1 MALKL
6 RSLRVHTPVCVALRY
21 FDTYQHFPSL
31 SLVHHKISD
40 ALNICNPTLEA
51 SSPSSQSSAVAVQWR
66 FRFGIGGVEGRRR
79 LLVLQRWTRTTRKM
93 RRGRVRMQKKQSIMA
108 DPFSSSVH
116 VAVLIRECQ
125 LLFRCEFTPFGNR
138 NEKRTHTVQTNVL
151 RPLFRTDGSILRF
164 PLCFRVM
171 NIIPATRGS
180 LLRTWPACDRFTD

>member
-1 MALKL
+1 MLVL
-6 RSLRVHTPVCVALRY
+6 PPRQP
-21 FDTYQHFPSL
+21 PL
-31 SLVHHKISD
+31 S
-40 ALNICNPTLEA
+40 A
-51 SSPSSQSSAVAVQWR
+51 SSSGASVQ
-66 FRFGIGGVEGRRR
+66 R
-79 LLVLQRWTRTTRKM
+79 LPAQRWTRTTRKM

-108 DPFSSSVH
+108 DPFSSPVH

-171 NIIPATRGS
+171 NIIPATQGLFSGPGPLVIDS
-180 LLRTWPACDRFTD
+180 LISFLIHPNRRESLNSPV